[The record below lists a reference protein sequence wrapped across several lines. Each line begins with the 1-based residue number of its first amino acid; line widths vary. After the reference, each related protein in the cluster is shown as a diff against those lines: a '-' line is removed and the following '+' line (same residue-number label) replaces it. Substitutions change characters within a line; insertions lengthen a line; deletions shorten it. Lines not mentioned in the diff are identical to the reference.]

1 MRPVARDTAP
11 LFRLL
16 LLRGHGELAGVARP
30 EEPDLDKHP
39 RETPDHRGE
48 GHGVAEAIVG
58 LVTRAV
64 L

>member
-1 MRPVARDTAP
+1 MGVSGDAETV
-11 LFRLL
+11 LLL
-16 LLRGHGELAGVARP
+16 LLRRRHGELAGVARP

-39 RETPDHRGE
+39 CETPDHRGE
-48 GHGVAEAIVG
+48 GHGVAEAVVG